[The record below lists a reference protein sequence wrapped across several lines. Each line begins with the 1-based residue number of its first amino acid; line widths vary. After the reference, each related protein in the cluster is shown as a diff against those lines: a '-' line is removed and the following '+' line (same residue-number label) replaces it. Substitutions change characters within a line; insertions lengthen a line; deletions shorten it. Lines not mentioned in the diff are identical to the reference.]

1 MEGEKKK
8 ILLVDD
14 DGFLLDMYAFKF
26 SQSNF
31 DVFTASNGKLALEK
45 IKEGLSPDVMM
56 IDIIMPE
63 LNGFETLEKIKK
75 ENLLPNTIKIILSNK
90 NQTSDI
96 ERGNALGVSG
106 YIIKANTVPSE
117 VVKKVHEILE
127 EKNIKNLQ

>member
-26 SQSNF
+26 SQNNF
-31 DVFTASNGKLALEK
+31 DVFTAENGKVALEK

-63 LNGFETLEKIKK
+63 LNGFETLEKIKE

-117 VVKKVHEILE
+117 VVKKVHQILE

>member
-26 SQSNF
+26 SQNNF
-31 DVFTASNGKLALEK
+31 DVFTAENGKLALEK

-63 LNGFETLEKIKK
+63 LNGFETLEKIKE

-117 VVKKVHEILE
+117 VVKKVHQILE

>member
-26 SQSNF
+26 SQNNF
-31 DVFTASNGKLALEK
+31 DVFTAENGKLALEK
-45 IKEGLSPDVMM
+45 IKEGLNPDVMM

-63 LNGFETLEKIKK
+63 LNGFETLEKIKE
-75 ENLLPNTIKIILSNK
+75 ENLLPNTVKIILSNK
-90 NQTSDI
+90 NQTSDV

-117 VVKKVHEILE
+117 VVKKVHQILE

>member
-31 DVFTASNGKLALEK
+31 DVFTAGNGKLALEK
-45 IKEGLSPDVMM
+45 IKEGLSPDIMM

-63 LNGFETLEKIKK
+63 LNGFETLEKIKE

-96 ERGNALGVSG
+96 ERGNSLGVSG

>member
-31 DVFTASNGKLALEK
+31 DVFTAGNGKLALEK

-63 LNGFETLEKIKK
+63 LNGFETLEKIKE

-96 ERGNALGVSG
+96 ERGNSLGVSG

>member
-26 SQSNF
+26 SQHNF
-31 DVFTASNGKLALEK
+31 DVFTATNGKQALEK
-45 IKEGLSPDVMM
+45 IKEGLSPEIMM

-63 LNGFETLEKIKK
+63 LNGFETLEKIQE

-90 NQTSDI
+90 NQTADI

-117 VVKKVHEILE
+117 VVSQVNKILE
-127 EKNIKNLQ
+127 EKNLKNLK

>member
-63 LNGFETLEKIKK
+63 LNGFETLEKIKE

>member
-63 LNGFETLEKIKK
+63 LNGFETLEKIKE

-127 EKNIKNLQ
+127 EKRF